1 MSNLFNIPLPKTKS
15 ASGSQASARIIDHI
29 QWGELQGASSALSI
43 ANAGK
48 SHSGPLIVITEDSP
62 KAIKLEKEL
71 AFFLRADDIHVQLF
85 PDWETLPY
93 DGFSPHQDIVSQ
105 RLETLYLLN
114 KKQAGIF
121 IVPMNTLLQRL
132 APVDYVGQHL
142 LYLKVGETIDTDDF
156 KRKLEKSGYL
166 HVSQVMSH
174 SEFSVR
180 GSIIDLFPMGSD
192 HPFRIDLFDDE
203 IDSIRLFDPESQRS
217 LDETDAI
224 RLLPAREFPTD
235 KPAITGF
242 RERYLEKFERSN
254 TADKE
259 SIFYQVS
266 KGTMPSGIEYYLP
279 LFFDKTASLFDY
291 LNDDSL
297 LICMG
302 DMQAASDRF
311 SKDLNNRY
319 EQYRY
324 NLARPLL
331 APIDLFLDT
340 HELLNSLKQWPRAF
354 IVPETLPKKAGKY
367 NFSCHPVTNIGID
380 LTATNPYQAIQAEV
394 KKALEKKTKVI
405 FIAESQGR
413 KENLIDILNKAKIKP
428 SNSPTLE
435 DALTHTSQH
444 IFICVGMVENS
455 FAFED
460 GKQSFLFVTE
470 TQLLGHKVSRR
481 KLKDKRKVS
490 DEASIVRNLAEL
502 TEGQP
507 VVHIDHGVGRF
518 LGMQTLDAGGVT
530 TEYLTIEYAKGAKL
544 YVPVSSLHLISRYS
558 GGDPDHAPIHLLGN
572 DTWSKA
578 KRKAAEKVRD
588 VAAQLLDVYAKRAAK
603 PGYAY
608 PIEWQEY
615 QTFEDSFPFEETV
628 DQKTA
633 INAVLQDMG
642 SPNAMDRLVC
652 GDVGFGKTEVA
663 MRAAYIAAS
672 SGKQVAILVPTTLL
686 AQQHYENFKD
696 RFAQW
701 PFKIEV
707 ISRFGSAKE
716 QKVVI
721 EELANGQADIVVGT
735 HKLLQDD
742 VKFKD
747 LGLVIIDEEHRFG
760 VRQKE
765 KFKAL
770 RADVDIL
777 TLTATP
783 IPRTLNMAM
792 SGMRDLSII
801 ATPPAKRLAIKT
813 FVQVRQEDIVREA
826 VMREILRGGQ
836 VYFLHNEVKTIEKT
850 AREIEEIIP
859 EARIAIA
866 HGQMRE
872 RELENVMND
881 FYHQR
886 YNVLVCTTIVE
897 TGIDVPTANTII
909 MDRADHL
916 GLAQLHQLRG
926 RVGRSHHQA
935 YAYLL
940 TPHPRRM
947 TKDASKRLDAIA
959 SLEDLGAGFALATHD
974 LEIRG
979 AGELLGDDQSGQ
991 INSVGFSLYMEML
1004 EQAVQALKDGKEP
1017 SLDDVLS
1024 AQTEVD
1030 LRIPALLPD
1039 DYIGD
1044 VNTRLSLYKKLANC
1058 KSQLEIDEYQIEL
1071 IDRFGL
1077 LPDSAKN
1084 LVRQSSLK
1092 LIAEKLGI
1100 QKIETSQTGGSIEF
1114 EQNTKIDPGYLI
1126 QLIQKYPSQYKFD
1139 GPQKL
1144 RFVKKLDSAQQKLDH
1159 VTELL
1164 EKFVKECHAS

>member
-1 MSNLFNIPLPKTKS
+1 MSNLFSVPLPKAKS
-15 ASGSQASARIIDHI
+15 LNSSNVIDHI
-29 QWGELQGASSALSI
+29 HWGELKGASQALSI
-43 ANAGK
+43 ANAAK
-48 SHSGPLIVITEDSP
+48 QHSGPLLVLIEDSP
-62 KAIKLEKEL
+62 SAIKLEKEL
-71 AFFLRADDIHVQLF
+71 AFFLRNQDVHVQLF

-105 RLETLYLLN
+105 RLETLYLLS
-114 KKQAGIF
+114 KKQPGIF
-121 IVPMNTLLQRL
+121 IVPINTLLQRL

-142 LYLKVGETIDTDDF
+142 MYLKVGETINTDEF

-166 HVSQVMSH
+166 HVSQVMTH

-192 HPFRIDLFDDE
+192 QPFRIDLFDDE
-203 IDSIRLFDPESQRS
+203 IDSIRYFDPDTQRG
-217 LDETDAI
+217 LEETKEI

-235 KPAITGF
+235 KDAITGF
-242 RERYLEKFERSN
+242 RERYLDKFERSN

-279 LFFDKTASLFDY
+279 LFFEKTSTLFDY
-291 LNDDSL
+291 LNDDAL
-297 LICMG
+297 MIYYG
-302 DMQAASDRF
+302 DLNKASDRF
-311 SKDLNNRY
+311 NRDLLQRY

-331 APIDLFLDT
+331 SPIDLYLDAN
-340 HELLNSLKQWPRAF
+340 ELLTRLKQWPSAQL
-354 IVPETLPKKAGKY
+354 ISDSLPKKVGKH
-367 NFSCHPVTNIGID
+367 NFDCRPIDGIGID

-394 KKALEKKTKVI
+394 KKAKEKGKKVI
-405 FIAESQGR
+405 FCAESQGR
-413 KENLIDILNKAKIKP
+413 KENLMDVLHKAKIYP
-428 SNSPTLE
+428 INSPTF
-435 DALTHTSQH
+435 DAALDESTHSV
-444 IFICVGMVENS
+444 FICVGMVENS
-455 FAFED
+455 FEFAS
-460 GKQSFLFVTE
+460 KTQSFLFVTE
-470 TQLLGHKVSRR
+470 TQLLGHKVSKR
-481 KLKDKRKVS
+481 KLKDKRKAT
-490 DEASIVRNLAEL
+490 DESAIVRNLAEL

-507 VVHIDHGVGRF
+507 VVHINHGVGRF
-518 LGMQTLDAGGVT
+518 LGLKTLDAGGVT
-530 TEYLTIEYAKGAKL
+530 TEYLSIEYAKQAKL
-544 YVPVSSLHLISRYS
+544 YVPVSSLHLISRFS
-558 GGDPDHAPIHLLGN
+558 GGDADHAPLHNLGN
-572 DTWSKA
+572 DTWTKA

-603 PGYAY
+603 PGFAY
-608 PIEWQEY
+608 PIEWSEY
-615 QTFEDSFPFEETV
+615 RTFQDSFPFEETV
-628 DQKTA
+628 DQCTA

-663 MRAAYIAAS
+663 MRAAFIAAS

-716 QKVVI
+716 QKAVI
-721 EELANGQADIVVGT
+721 DDLANGQGDIVIGT
-735 HKLLQDD
+735 HKLLQED

-783 IPRTLNMAM
+783 IPRTLNMAL

-813 FVQVRQEDIVREA
+813 FVQVRHTDIIREA
-826 VMREILRGGQ
+826 IMREILRGGQ
-836 VYFLHNEVKTIEKT
+836 VYFLHNEVKTIEQT
-850 AREIEEIIP
+850 AREIEELIP
-859 EARIAIA
+859 EARIAIG

-940 TPHPRRM
+940 TPHPKRM
-947 TKDASKRLDAIA
+947 TKDAAKRLDAIA
-959 SLEDLGAGFALATHD
+959 SLENLGAGFALATHD

-991 INSVGFSLYMEML
+991 INTIGFSLYMEML
-1004 EQAVQALKDGKEP
+1004 EQAVEALKEGKEP
-1017 SLDDVLS
+1017 SLDDVLA

-1039 DYIGD
+1039 NYIGD
-1044 VNTRLSLYKKLANC
+1044 VNTRLSLYKKLAGC
-1058 KSQLEIDEYQIEL
+1058 KNQNEIDEYQIEL

-1084 LVRQSSLK
+1084 LVKQSGLK
-1092 LIAEKLGI
+1092 LKAQQVGI
-1100 QKIETSQTGGSIEF
+1100 RKIETTQVGGLIEF
-1114 EQNTKIDPGYLI
+1114 EKTTKIDPSFLI
-1126 QLIQKYPSQYKFD
+1126 QLIQKYPSLYKFE
-1139 GPQKL
+1139 GPLKL
-1144 RFVKKLDSAQQKLDH
+1144 RFMKKLDSAAQKLDH
-1159 VTELL
+1159 VRDLL
-1164 EKFVKECHAS
+1164 DKFLKECHAS